1 MDRLAHN
8 EVYSKMRVMDINAR
22 VRFMR
27 AETIVPVNEII
38 ATRRSPRSYD
48 ESAVITDQDLLGIL
62 EAARWAP
69 SAFNGQPWRFIV
81 GKRGDEL
88 FKQIMSSLGQF
99 NQSWAQR
106 SSALVLVAAK
116 TLKSDGSI
124 NADYQFDC
132 GLAVGQLVIETHH
145 RGLIA
150 HQMTGFDKAIAQEVL
165 SIPAELVPVVVI
177 AIGKQDAPEKLSGSL
192 LEREQAKRE
201 RLPLKE
207 IVIKGLPA

>member
-1 MDRLAHN
+1 
-8 EVYSKMRVMDINAR
+8 
-22 VRFMR
+22 MR
-27 AETIVPVNEII
+27 AETTVPVNEII
-38 ATRRSPRSYD
+38 ATRRSPRSFD
-48 ESAVITDQDLLGIL
+48 ESAIISNQDLLGIL

-69 SAFNGQPWRFIV
+69 SAFNGQPWRFFV

-88 FKQIMSSLGQF
+88 FNQILASLVPF

-124 NADYQFDC
+124 HADYQFDC
-132 GLAVGQLVIETHH
+132 GLAVGQLVFETHH

-150 HQMTGFDKAIAQEVL
+150 HQMTGFDKAVAQTEV
-165 SIPAELVPVVVI
+165 SMPADLVPVVVI
-177 AIGKQDAPEKLSGSL
+177 AIGKQDAPEKLSGPL

-201 RLPLKE
+201 RLPLAE
-207 IVIKGLPA
+207 LVIKGLPA